1 VRDRGQQGQTASAS
15 GAAAVALPSAAE
27 LHALAERLALG
38 EGAGLSDAERIDF
51 LRAAEELKCAAEGAQ
66 AQVSVDFDASQRSE
80 QARAGVPAAR
90 QGRGIAAQIALARR
104 VSHHRGTR
112 LLHLAHRLRDMP
124 ETLSAMRTGKI
135 TEFKASLIARDTEC
149 LSPDLRERVDL
160 AIAGDPDWLESL
172 GEQQL
177 EAEVQKLAYRFD
189 PQAFVKRSARAVE
202 DRRVTT
208 RPAPDTMLRLTALLP
223 VVQGVAVYASLR
235 AWALSQDATGDPRG
249 LNQLMADR
257 LVELVTGLAAAD
269 QRPVRADVVLA
280 DTTLLG
286 MDDESGWV
294 CGYGPIPAEVA
305 RQLIM
310 GAHDT
315 GLASLRR
322 LYAHPRT
329 GRLVAME
336 SRSSRFPDGLAEL
349 IGLRDHGRCR
359 RGWCDAPIR
368 DSDHAKGRVEGGE
381 TSFANGQGHCE
392 ACNIAKEAPGW
403 TARPRPAPDGQRDD
417 IHTIETTTPTG
428 HVYTSIAP
436 QVRVVRRPVSMEIYL
451 GDGYRAS

>member
-1 VRDRGQQGQTASAS
+1 MRDLGHDGPARSAS
-15 GAAAVALPSAAE
+15 SAAPVALPSAAE
-27 LHALAERLALG
+27 IKALTARLATG
-38 EGAGLSDAERIDF
+38 DGADLTDADRIDF

-80 QARAGVPAAR
+80 QARAGEPAER
-90 QGRGIAAQIALARR
+90 QGRGVAAQIALARR
-104 VSHHRGTR
+104 VSHHRGTH
-112 LLHLAHRLRDMP
+112 LLHLARRLRDMP
-124 ETLSAMRTGKI
+124 ETSSALRDGRI
-135 TEFKASLIARDTEC
+135 SEFRASIIVRDTEC
-149 LSPDLRERVDL
+149 LSPELRERVDL
-160 AIAGDPDWLESL
+160 AMAGDPHWLESL
-172 GEQQL
+172 GDRQL
-177 EAEVQKLAYRFD
+177 EAEVRKLAYRFD
-189 PQAFVKRSARAVE
+189 RQSFVKRSAQAVQ

-223 VVQGVAVYASLR
+223 VVQGVSVYAALR
-235 AWALSQDATGDPRG
+235 AWALSQNAAGDPRG

-257 LVELVTGLAAAD
+257 LVELVTGLAAVD
-269 QRPVRADVVLA
+269 QVPIRADVVLA
-280 DTTLLG
+280 DTTMLG

-294 CGYGPIPAEVA
+294 RGYGPVPAEVA
-305 RQLIM
+305 RHLIH
-310 GAHDT
+310 GAHQG

-322 LYAHPRT
+322 LYASPRT

-349 IGLRDHGRCR
+349 IGLRDQDRCR

-368 DSDHAKGRVEGGE
+368 DSDHATSRAEGGD

-403 TARPRPAPDGQRDD
+403 TARPRPGPDGQRNDL
-417 IHTIETTTPTG
+417 HTIETTTPTG
-428 HVYTSIAP
+428 HIYSSVAP

-451 GDGYRAS
+451 AG